1 MAVSARRGAPL
12 TLEEIST
19 TALRLMDEGGVAGLS
34 MRKLAAEL
42 DVNPMSLYHHV
53 DNKEALLRVICSTA
67 AQRLELP
74 PDDGSPWQDQLRALA
89 VAYHR
94 NAMEH
99 PALWS
104 HLHDHPEIIQDRD
117 LVLWRTLYRILR
129 LAGVPEPE
137 LRRTSDVLHAF
148 VMGFVIAETKG
159 HLPDDP
165 EEVERGFDTAI
176 RLITRGVEGLTGL
189 SPRPPTPPRTSQG

>member
-1 MAVSARRGAPL
+1 MAASARRGAPL

-19 TALRLMDEGGVAGLS
+19 TALRLMDEGGVEGLS

-53 DNKEALLRVICSTA
+53 ENKDALISLICSTA
-67 AQRLELP
+67 AQRMQLP

-89 VAYHR
+89 MAYHR
-94 NAMEH
+94 HVRQH
-99 PALWS
+99 PAMWS
-104 HLHDHPEIIQDRD
+104 YLHNHPELIADRE
-117 LVLWRTLYRILR
+117 LTIWQTLYRVLR
-129 LAGVPEPE
+129 LAGVPESE

-148 VMGFVIAETKG
+148 VTGFVVAETQG

-165 EEVERGFDTAI
+165 EEIAADFDTAV
-176 RLITRGVEGLTGL
+176 RLMIHGVAGFA
-189 SPRPPTPPRTSQG
+189 R